1 MAGSCSSG
9 TGSVTRLDTSKF
21 EVAYKQLTEAS
32 KNFSSAKEAIDKQTR
47 QLKDCWEGKG
57 ADKFDVSYWR
67 LKRELDDEEE
77 TLLALAD
84 SLMEMYNSYKEWDES
99 TASNIR
105 ASGETSQQSV
115 SGVSS
120 SGTGTKGGA

>member
-21 EVAYKQLTEAS
+21 EVAYKQLTDAS

-67 LKRELDDEEE
+67 LKQELDDEEE

-84 SLMEMYNSYKEWDES
+84 SLLEMYNSYKEWDES
-99 TASNIR
+99 TASSIK
-105 ASGETSQQSV
+105 ASSEQTV

-120 SGTGTKGGA
+120 SEKTSKGGT